1 MLGGVTVAIVKENV
15 FRRVRVVLLYY
26 YQCILPVFFPLLTH
40 YFRPGYFTRR
50 VTDAADPSLARLHPP
65 SVVIANRE
73 YSGAASLRA
82 TTLAAIGLSA
92 GSHLARVSFRPGEPI
107 GDNTLDELDAP
118 AAPTS
123 GADAPSAP
131 ISESAATNAPIGES
145 AAVDASISESAVT
158 NAPIGGSSAPADAM
172 EVDAPS
178 PLADDATAQTEQ
190 SNGASSGLNIRVF
203 TPSDAFHD
211 LTKRTP
217 PVSIFCACAHPPQ
230 WTSPTSFTR
239 RPRRTFAPRWRA
251 AAGSCS
257 RWRAACS

>member
-1 MLGGVTVAIVKENV
+1 MGGVAGIIVKENV
-15 FRRVRVVLLYY
+15 LRRVRVVLLYLY
-26 YQCILPVFFPLLTH
+26 RCISPVFFALLTH
-40 YFRPGYFTRR
+40 YIRPGYFTRR

-107 GDNTLDELDAP
+107 SENTLHELDAP
-118 AAPTS
+118 AAPAG

-131 ISESAATNAPIGES
+131 IGESAATNAPIGES
-145 AAVDASISESAVT
+145 AAVDAPIGESAAT
-158 NAPIGGSSAPADAM
+158 NAPIDGSSAPADAM

-178 PLADDATAQTEQ
+178 PLADDATAQTEP

-217 PVSIFCACAHPPQ
+217 PVSTPCACAHPPQ
-230 WTSPTSFTR
+230 WTFPTSFTR
-239 RPRRTFAPRWRA
+239 RPRRTSALRWRA
-251 AAGSCS
+251 AVGSCS